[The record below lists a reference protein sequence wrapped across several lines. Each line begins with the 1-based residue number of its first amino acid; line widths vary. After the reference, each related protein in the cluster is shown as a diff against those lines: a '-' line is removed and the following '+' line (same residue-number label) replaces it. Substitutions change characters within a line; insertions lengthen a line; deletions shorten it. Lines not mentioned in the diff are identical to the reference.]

1 MSGTPGSSDEARA
14 PAKPA
19 AQHGALRGVLRIVVL
34 YALFASLWIFGSDW
48 LLARLVADPGA
59 MARLGLLKGWA
70 FVVVS
75 ALLLYGAMRRLV
87 ARPAP
92 SLPAGRDWLPF
103 AGLALVVALLVAGGI
118 AATYEQALRREGDRI
133 ESIAALKV
141 QDAEAWFRHRGNEAR
156 FLASSHFFAD
166 LFRRAVE
173 GDSQA
178 MASMLERLSEYAS
191 SNEYQG
197 YSVHLADGRLLGGDG
212 LAAES
217 EVPELAKGI
226 RAAAASGQTAVT
238 YGISAKRV
246 VPVMHFVAPLRH
258 SGSPVAGVVALRV
271 DLRDSLLK
279 SLETWPVPGQRGDV
293 LLVRREGDA
302 LLGMRGANP
311 IRTPRPVSTR
321 ELLAAKVIRGDAP
334 AGKAILAKDFRGE
347 PVLGVAAPVPGTDWI
362 LTARIAERDAYAD
375 ARNDLPWIIALGLV
389 VLFAAGIALRL
400 LGERAAFQARVEATQ
415 LLENIADASPDAI
428 FAKDL
433 EGRYTLVNREVE
445 RLLGRTR
452 AQLLG
457 QDDRAVFPPAEAEA
471 IMARERELVAAGQ
484 PRTFEET
491 VSTTDGMTTY
501 LSTKGP
507 LRDAAGRVVGTFG
520 IARDITARKAAED
533 QLRKLSLAVEQSPSS
548 VVITDLD
555 GNIEYVNAAFT
566 RISGW
571 RAEDAIGRNPRILKS
586 GLTHPSVYES
596 LWSTISRGEVWKG
609 DLVNQRRDGEV
620 YHELAHIAPIRGPDG
635 RITHYVALK
644 DDVTEHMRLAEEL
657 EQHRYHLQELV
668 AQRTREL
675 EGARA
680 AAESASRA
688 KSAFLANMSHEIRT
702 PMNAILGLAHLLRR
716 DSIQPVQRERL
727 AKLSEAAQHLLQI
740 LNDILDL
747 SKVESGKLQLEVSA
761 FELPDLLER
770 TCGLVEEA
778 ARAKGIVVSSEPP
791 ASPRVVRGDRTRLA
805 QALLNLVGNAVKF
818 TERGSVRVRC
828 EVIEQAEARVRLRFS
843 VVDTGVGVPEEARE
857 RLFLAF
863 EQADTSTTRR
873 FGGTGLGLAITRR
886 LAQLMGGDAGLECTS
901 SAGSTFWFT
910 ALVEPTDELQQ
921 PATPASP
928 QAADDAVRGPRRI
941 LLAEDDPVNQE
952 VATELLESEG
962 YVVTVVD
969 TGAEAVA
976 RATDEAF
983 DLILMDVQ
991 MPQMDGLEAT
1001 REIRRLPAHAKT
1013 PIVAMTANAFSEDR
1027 EACLAAGM
1035 DAHVA
1040 KPVDAKVLAATLR
1053 RWLGGS
1059 DAPEAEPAAVGAAPA
1074 DKVAALGALRELES
1088 LLAASD
1094 FRAGAMFSTHE
1105 SGLAAADAARA
1116 AALGASLRRFD
1127 YEQSL
1132 QVARAWREALEKE
1145 VA

>member
-1 MSGTPGSSDEARA
+1 MAVTE
-14 PAKPA
+14 
-19 AQHGALRGVLRIVVL
+19 HGALRGVLRIVVL
-34 YALFASLWIFGSDW
+34 YAIFASLWIFGSDW
-48 LLARLVADPGA
+48 LLARLVADADA
-59 MARLGLLKGWA
+59 MARIGLLKGWG

-87 ARPAP
+87 AQPAAGIV
-92 SLPAGRDWLPF
+92 AGRDWRPY
-103 AGLALVVALLVAGGI
+103 AGLALVVLLLLAAAIGG
-118 AATYEQALRREGDRI
+118 AYEQALRREGGRI
-133 ESIAALKV
+133 ESIAALKA
-141 QDAEAWFRHRGNEAR
+141 QDAAAWFRHRGNEAR
-156 FLASSHFFAD
+156 FLASSRFFAE
-166 LFRRAVE
+166 LYRRAAD
-173 GDSQA
+173 GDA
-178 MASMLERLSEYAS
+178 AAKASMLERLGEYAA

-197 YSVHLADGRLLGGDG
+197 YSVHASDGRLLGGDR
-212 LAAES
+212 LAVES
-217 EVPELAKGI
+217 EVPDLVKVI
-226 RAAAASGQTAVT
+226 RAAVTSGSTAVAHGMSST
-238 YGISAKRV
+238 RG
-246 VPVMHFVAPLRH
+246 VPVMHFVAPLLE
-258 SGSPVAGVVALRV
+258 SGSPAAGVVALRV
-271 DLRDSLLK
+271 DLRDALLA
-279 SLETWPVPGQRGDV
+279 SLESWPVPGQRGDV
-293 LLVRREGDA
+293 LLVRREGDRLVGVRRA
-302 LLGMRGANP
+302 NANRRPLL
-311 IRTPRPVSTR
+311 VSSR
-321 ELLAAKVIRGDAP
+321 ELLAAKVLRGEAP
-334 AGKAILAKDFRGE
+334 PGKAILADDYRGDR
-347 PVLGVAAPVPGTDWI
+347 VLGVVLPVPGTDWI
-362 LTARIAERDAYAD
+362 LTARIPEGEAYAG
-375 ARNDLPWIIALGLV
+375 ARGDVPWIVALGLMG
-389 VLFAAGIALRL
+389 LFAAGTALRL
-400 LGERAAFQARVEATQ
+400 LGERAAFQARMQATQ
-415 LLENIADASPDAI
+415 LLEGIADASPDAI
-428 FAKDL
+428 YAKDL

-445 RLLGRTR
+445 RLLGHPRE
-452 AQLLG
+452 QLLG
-457 QDDRAVFPPAEAEA
+457 RDDRAVFPPAEAEE
-471 IMARERELVAAGQ
+471 IMARDRELQAGGL
-484 PRTFEET
+484 PRNVEET
-491 VSTTDGMTTY
+491 VSTADGHTTF

-507 LRDAAGRVVGTFG
+507 LRDGAGRVVGTFG
-520 IARDITARKAAED
+520 ISRDITARKAVEA

-571 RAEDAIGRNPRILKS
+571 RAEEAIGRNPRILKS
-586 GLTHPSVYES
+586 GLTHPAVYES
-596 LWSTISRGEVWKG
+596 LWSTLVRGEVWKG

-620 YHELAHIAPIRGPDG
+620 YHELAHIAPIRDPEG
-635 RITHYVALK
+635 RVTHYVALK
-644 DDVTEHMRLAEEL
+644 DDVTELKRLADEL

-668 AQRTREL
+668 AQRTQEL
-675 EGARA
+675 EAART
-680 AAESASRA
+680 AAEAASRA

-716 DSIQPVQRERL
+716 DSVQPVQRERL

-761 FELPDLLER
+761 FELPDLLAR

-778 ARAKGIVVSSEPP
+778 ARAKGIAVSCEPP

-828 EVIEQAEARVRLRFS
+828 EVVEETGAGVRLRFS
-843 VVDTGVGVPEEARE
+843 VTDTGVGVPEEARD

-886 LAQLMGGDAGLECTS
+886 LAQLMDGDAGLECTS
-901 SAGSTFWFT
+901 AAGSTFWFT
-910 ALVEPTDELQQ
+910 ARVELTDELPH
-921 PATPASP
+921 PATPAP
-928 QAADDAVRGPRRI
+928 APAAAEGGRRSRRI

-962 YVVTVVD
+962 YEVTVVD

-976 RATDEAF
+976 RATNESF

-1001 REIRRLPAHAKT
+1001 REIRRLPAHART

-1040 KPVDAKVLAATLR
+1040 KPVDAKVLVATLR
-1053 RWLGGS
+1053 QWLGGV
-1059 DAPEAEPAAVGAAPA
+1059 DAPEANPVAVAAAPA
-1074 DKVAALGALRELES
+1074 DRVAALGVLRELES

-1094 FRAGAMFSTHE
+1094 FRAGATFSTHE
-1105 SGLAAADAARA
+1105 SGLAAADPVRA
-1116 AALGASLRRFD
+1116 AALAASLRRFD